1 MARNEEGLRVRKRD
15 GMQGRGMEREE
26 GDGARERGAARG
38 REEQRER
45 KVVKGQEERCEGE
58 RGGARVI

>member
-1 MARNEEGLRVRKRD
+1 MACKEEAWSVRREMVREKE
-15 GMQGRGMEREE
+15 ERHE
-26 GDGARERGAARG
+26 GERSSVREK
-38 REEQRER
+38 